1 MTCDPCALTL
11 NIHDVTRFDTDSTYR
26 DGNDP
31 GEEDW
36 HPETDGEGFSLTV
49 VDANADA
56 ANWSIGTGWRSSAL
70 IGGSPGAADPEPLV
84 GDVDGDGDVDRYDAA
99 RLVRNLGRNG
109 NSHRGRG
116 DLDGDR
122 ATTLVDLA
130 MLQANLGAP
139 FPSPQAV
146 AMPATTPP
154 TQDDANTA
162 TDVVFADSRRLMR
175 RVTAARRLSRPVP
188 TNSDG
193 NSESRLAGV
202 RDADVTQRHA
212 ERNRLISLLRARR
225 SRIRQATQLSS
236 NEPV

>member
-49 VDANADA
+49 VDEGADA
-56 ANWSIGTGWRSSAL
+56 ANWSVGTGWRSSVL
-70 IGGSPGAADPEPLV
+70 IGGSPGATDPERLV
-84 GDVDGDGDVDRYDAA
+84 GDVDGDGDVDRLDAA
-99 RLVRNLGRNG
+99 QLVRNLGRNG
-109 NSHRGRG
+109 SSHRGRG

-122 ATTLVDLA
+122 ATTLVDFA

-146 AMPATTPP
+146 TTPAITPP
-154 TQDDANTA
+154 TQDDSITA
-162 TDVVFADSRRLMR
+162 TDVVFANSRRLMR
-175 RVTAARRLSRPVP
+175 RVTAARRLSRPVRAEVE
-188 TNSDG
+188 G
-193 NSESRLAGV
+193 NLEPHLGGV
-202 RDADVTQRHA
+202 QDTGPTQRRA
-212 ERNRLISLLRARR
+212 DRNRMVSPLRARR
-225 SRIRQATQLSS
+225 SRLGHFGILRDDDRQ
-236 NEPV
+236 